1 MDNKTLAIIGLVLS
15 FIFPLVGII
24 ISAVALNKMK
34 QSGVEDGKGLA
45 TAGLVIGI
53 VFMVF
58 AVVIVACT
66 TCLGAGLAAAG
77 Y

>member
-15 FIFPLVGII
+15 FIFPLAGLI

-34 QSGVEDGKGLA
+34 QSGVEEGKGLA
-45 TAGLVIGI
+45 VAGLVIGI
-53 VFMVF
+53 VFMVI
-58 AVVIVACT
+58 AVISVACM
-66 TCLGAGLAAAG
+66 TCAGAAIAAAG